1 MVAQSYAA
9 PEPLT
14 DFDAQYT
21 SCAKP
26 ASCGK
31 WDGSELLGAAD
42 ASRPGPVPLLQ
53 LIGTRKG
60 GTTALSDHLLKHPY
74 LLAPDCHTHKT
85 EWPRVARSMMCVWD
99 KEVRY
104 FSRGFRKAG
113 EAAAGARLG
122 SVDLCWYRSLYP
134 CVPEGAPHVG
144 FDGSPDYL
152 TMPEEKVAAMRL
164 AVGAQARLVALL
176 RNPADRF
183 YSAYNM
189 GMNEALGR
197 GAGGAGGGRRRKR
210 NRRELLMR
218 GAARRGGARA
228 RRGRELSEA
237 GGAAAG
243 PEQLTYQGFAAALP
257 RYLQCAPECREETGP
272 VGEAPPSAHASPRP
286 MAPSYTP
293 GAPSRLA
300 KSPLPPSSGPGPT
313 LGVDVLR
320 LRHVRRAPQEVSATL
335 RAGADARAALR
346 GARAAL
352 RLCPCT

>member
-218 GAARRGGARA
+218 GEALARCLSALRLHRPRRAPRPRTAAPGLPPTIRRRVAARWRAGAEGTRAVGGGRRGGRA
-228 RRGRELSEA
+228 
-237 GGAAAG
+237 
-243 PEQLTYQGFAAALP
+243 
-257 RYLQCAPECREETGP
+257 
-272 VGEAPPSAHASPRP
+272 
-286 MAPSYTP
+286 
-293 GAPSRLA
+293 
-300 KSPLPPSSGPGPT
+300 
-313 LGVDVLR
+313 
-320 LRHVRRAPQEVSATL
+320 
-335 RAGADARAALR
+335 
-346 GARAAL
+346 
-352 RLCPCT
+352 